1 MDIRFIN
8 ILKLIE
14 IEEKRTK
21 KKEIK
26 SNLEFSAFLLIIG
39 LLATSITLALL
50 SHAFEYKKLLLCSLI
65 LLILTYLVFIIT
77 PFISIYQN
85 RNKIKKTFTLPFNS
99 AINKNVKKD
108 FIIDQRYLKELI
120 LLDKKELELGLM
132 EIKNE
137 RNFLEKRTLLITGP
151 IDKLGILPGIISTLA
166 ATTKLADPNSWLMGI
181 SYGYI
186 ALVVLSLFFYQIMMR
201 YDRMIALTELAILKN
216 KYKIIKISKLI

>member
-14 IEEKRTK
+14 IEEKRAK

-26 SNLEFSAFLLIIG
+26 NKLEFKTFVLIIG
-39 LLATSITLALL
+39 LVATSIISALL
-50 SHAFEYKKLLLCSLI
+50 SHAFEYEKLLLVSLI
-65 LLILTYLVFIIT
+65 LLMLTYLAFIIT

-85 RNKIKKTFTLPFNS
+85 RNKIKKSFTLPFNL
-99 AINKNVKKD
+99 AINQNVKKD

-120 LLDKKELELGLM
+120 ALDKKELELGLM
-132 EIKNE
+132 EIKHE

-186 ALVVLSLFFYQIMMR
+186 ALIILSLFFYQIMMR
-201 YDRMIALTELAILKN
+201 YDRMIALTELAISENELLLN
-216 KYKIIKISKLI
+216 EE

>member
-14 IEEKRTK
+14 IEEKRAK

-26 SNLEFSAFLLIIG
+26 NNLEFKTFVLIIG
-39 LLATSITLALL
+39 LVATSIISALL
-50 SHAFEYKKLLLCSLI
+50 SHAFEYEKLLLVSLI
-65 LLILTYLVFIIT
+65 LLMLTYLAFIIT

-85 RNKIKKTFTLPFNS
+85 RNKIKKSFTLPFNL
-99 AINKNVKKD
+99 AINQNVKKD

-120 LLDKKELELGLM
+120 ALDKKELELGLM
-132 EIKNE
+132 EIKHE

-186 ALVVLSLFFYQIMMR
+186 ALIILSLFFYQIMMR
-201 YDRMIALTELAILKN
+201 YDRMIALTELAISENELLLN
-216 KYKIIKISKLI
+216 EE